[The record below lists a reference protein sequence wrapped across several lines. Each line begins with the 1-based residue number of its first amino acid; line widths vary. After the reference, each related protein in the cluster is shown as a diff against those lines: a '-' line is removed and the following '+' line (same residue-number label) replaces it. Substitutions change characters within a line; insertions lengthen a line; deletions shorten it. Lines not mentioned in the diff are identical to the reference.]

1 MKLPY
6 EITAPLI
13 VVCGHFGSGK
23 TNVSVALALA
33 LKKAGKDVTLID
45 LDIINPYF
53 RAADAEALMKANGI
67 RCINPMF
74 ANTNVDVPTIGPEVA
89 SVFIEAKNEGKIAI
103 FDVGGDNGA
112 AALGKYQKD
121 FLEIGYNMLGVVSRY
136 RPLTETPELAA
147 EGLREIEYYSRL
159 SFTHIVNNSNIGNET
174 TKEYVA
180 DSFPYAE
187 EISRLTS
194 LPVAFTSVVNAPF
207 TDELKKEYPEQNIFT
222 INDTTK
228 KLF

>member
-67 RCINPMF
+67 RCIVEDHTM
-74 ANTNVDVPTIGPEVA
+74 
-89 SVFIEAKNEGKIAI
+89 SAI
-103 FDVGGDNGA
+103 TSTYLGLGGDVRILVA
-112 AALGKYQKD
+112 PSDVEEAMRLIEHKD
-121 FLEIGYNMLGVVSRY
+121 
-136 RPLTETPELAA
+136 
-147 EGLREIEYYSRL
+147 
-159 SFTHIVNNSNIGNET
+159 
-174 TKEYVA
+174 
-180 DSFPYAE
+180 
-187 EISRLTS
+187 
-194 LPVAFTSVVNAPF
+194 
-207 TDELKKEYPEQNIFT
+207 
-222 INDTTK
+222 
-228 KLF
+228 